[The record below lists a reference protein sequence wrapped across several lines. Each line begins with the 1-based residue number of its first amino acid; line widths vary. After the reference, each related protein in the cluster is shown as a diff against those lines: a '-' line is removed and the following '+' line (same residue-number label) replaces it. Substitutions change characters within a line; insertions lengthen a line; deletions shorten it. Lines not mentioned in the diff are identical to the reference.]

1 MVKKK
6 KKKTKKRKYQKIDIR
21 EGETHIE
28 SLRRRAREQGFSDVN
43 YRNQFPPKWL
53 IYYGIIFIV
62 LFILISLFGETSY
75 VDECQKGFFNIV
87 PDHCRN

>member
-6 KKKTKKRKYQKIDIR
+6 KRKTRKKRYKPFDLQ
-21 EGETHIE
+21 EGETPKDY
-28 SLRRRAREQGFSDVN
+28 LRRRAREQGFSDVN
-43 YRNQFPPKWL
+43 DRNVFPRWI
-53 IYYGIIFIV
+53 IYYGLFIV
-62 LFILISLFGETSY
+62 FLILLSIFGETSY

>member
-6 KKKTKKRKYQKIDIR
+6 KKKSRKRNSRKIDIR
-21 EGETHIE
+21 EGESHID

-43 YRNQFPPKWL
+43 DRYEFPRWL
-53 IYYGIIFIV
+53 IYFGLFIV
-62 LFILISLFGETSY
+62 FLILVSIFGETSY
-75 VDECQKGFFNIV
+75 VDECQKGFFNIG

>member
-6 KKKTKKRKYQKIDIR
+6 KKTRKKQYKPFDLQ
-21 EGETHIE
+21 EGETPKDY
-28 SLRRRAREQGFSDVN
+28 LRRRARESGFSDIN
-43 YRNQFPPKWL
+43 DRNVFPRCI
-53 IYYGIIFIV
+53 IYYGLFIV
-62 LFILISLFGETSY
+62 FLILVSIFVETSY

>member
-6 KKKTKKRKYQKIDIR
+6 KKKTRKKKYKPFDLQ
-21 EGETHIE
+21 EGETPKDY
-28 SLRRRAREQGFSDVN
+28 LRRRARESGFSDIN
-43 YRNQFPPKWL
+43 DRNQFPPKWV
-53 IYYGIIFIV
+53 INYGIIFIV
-62 LFILISLFGETSY
+62 LLILISLFGESSY

>member
-1 MVKKK
+1 MVKRKK
-6 KKKTKKRKYQKIDIR
+6 RKTKKRSYQKIDIR

-28 SLRRRAREQGFSDVN
+28 SLRRRAKEQGFSDVN
-43 YRNQFPPKWL
+43 DRNQFPPKWV
-53 IYYGIIFIV
+53 INYGIIFIV
-62 LFILISLFGETSY
+62 LLILISLFGESSY